1 MQTSTSS
8 RKRGADAKVQLPET
22 AEPRAYSLS
31 AVQRKAKFDAP
42 KRSRDSGRVMSG
54 AEVPLHLGGQRSSV
68 DPDQSNDASLQIDE
82 DDFVTITGACLC

>member
-8 RKRGADAKVQLPET
+8 RKRGANAKVQLPET

-31 AVQRKAKFDAP
+31 VVQRKAKFDAP

-54 AEVPLHLGGQRSSV
+54 EEEVPLHGGGQLSSSSG
-68 DPDQSNDASLQIDE
+68 DQSNDASLQIDE
-82 DDFVTITGACLC
+82 DDFVTITGACL